1 VGLYKTSYDHHK
13 ITTTNGE
20 YFEATD
26 CFHSTRNKSQTF
38 WPVFLIKLLR
48 LFLGYRV
55 GINKTSHD
63 HHKNTTT
70 MENTLKQQIVSS
82 LLAASLRSFGWLFIN
97 VLTIIF
103 KLQGG
108 YL

>member
-1 VGLYKTSYDHHK
+1 MGINKTSYDHHK
-13 ITTTNGE
+13 ITTTME
-20 YFEATD
+20 STLKQQIVSTLFAT
-26 CFHSTRNKSQTF
+26 SLRNF
-38 WPVFLIKLLR
+38 GLFFIKLLR
-48 LFLGYRV
+48 LFLSYRV

-63 HHKNTTT
+63 HHKITTT
-70 MENTLKQQIVSS
+70 MENTLKQQIVSTLFATS
-82 LLAASLRSFGWLFIN
+82 LKKFGWLFMN